1 MSNTKHQIRVR
12 FTRMC
17 FNFHALLLS
26 QSIYQLKN
34 LTFTIIVEVFF
45 QYVHWEQNEWNIFND
60 PILSKIAC
68 VFKFARNLCAIHNF
82 SCVLFRSISLK
93 KLFAV
98 SIYIL
103 IRHVV

>member
-1 MSNTKHQIRVR
+1 
-12 FTRMC
+12 MC

-60 PILSKIAC
+60 PILSKIASTVLHVYLNLRAIC
-68 VFKFARNLCAIHNF
+68 VR
-82 SCVLFRSISLK
+82 
-93 KLFAV
+93 
-98 SIYIL
+98 YIIL
-103 IRHVV
+103 VVFYLDQYL